1 VQGLRAIA
9 PVTPFL
15 AEHLWQALVVSVCP
29 DAPASVFLAGWPAA
43 GAAADGL
50 LADVAAVR
58 KVVELGRRARVAA
71 RIRLRQPLRL
81 LVAEGAPGLEP
92 YLSEIADEL
101 RVKEVRL
108 GRVEATQLSVRPNLP
123 VVGRRLGA
131 DVPAVRK
138 ALAAG
143 DFRELG
149 TGEFE
154 VAGHVLGPAEVL
166 VERLQ
171 KDGWAIAAED
181 GVTVAIDTA
190 LDDALLAEG
199 RVYETTH
206 LVNSMRKDA
215 GLALTDRISL
225 WLPASDADLL
235 AHRDWIAAE
244 TLATSVQVAAD
255 EQIRLTRA

>member
-1 VQGLRAIA
+1 M
-9 PVTPFL
+9 
-15 AEHLWQALVVSVCP
+15 
-29 DAPASVFLAGWPAA
+29 
-43 GAAADGL
+43 
-50 LADVAAVR
+50 
-58 KVVELGRRARVAA
+58 
-71 RIRLRQPLRL
+71 
-81 LVAEGAPGLEP
+81 
-92 YLSEIADEL
+92 
-101 RVKEVRL
+101 RL
-108 GRVEATQLSVRPNLP
+108 GRVEATQLSIRPNLP

-143 DFRELG
+143 DFRELD
-149 TGEFE
+149 TGGFE
-154 VAGHVLGPAEVL
+154 VAGHILRPGEVL
-166 VERLQ
+166 VERLE
-171 KDGWAIAAED
+171 KDGWAIAADE

-190 LDDALLAEG
+190 LDDALLTEG
-199 RVYETTH
+199 RVNETTH

-225 WLPASDADLL
+225 WLAASDADLL